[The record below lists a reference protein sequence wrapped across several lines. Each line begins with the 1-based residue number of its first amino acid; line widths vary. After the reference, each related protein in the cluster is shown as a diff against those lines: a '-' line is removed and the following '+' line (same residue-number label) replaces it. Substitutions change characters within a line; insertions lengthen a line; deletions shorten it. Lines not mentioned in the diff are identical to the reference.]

1 MKRGMS
7 HIERVTCIFRARDF
21 PTIWRANIVDSESRY
36 PDLFQK
42 LSSFLAD
49 ATFQILIRL
58 CNQFILFILAHGKY
72 YPDVPFLPRNHGS
85 SFIEHFFGI
94 TRSFISEF
102 TFGQLIQM
110 NKHITFRQDILSSG
124 KFNTK
129 KEEDSNNGYIPDC
142 DTPAPPTPAEVSALE
157 QFLSC
162 ANLDRA
168 CAVAW
173 KEAAA
178 PAIHYCGM
186 EVPELPLKSTVLH
199 PLF

>member
-7 HIERVTCIFRARDF
+7 RIERVTCIFRARDF
-21 PTIWRANIVDSESRY
+21 PTIWHANIVDSESRY

-58 CNQFILFILAHGKY
+58 CNQFILLILAHRKY

-110 NKHITFRQDILSSG
+110 NKHITFRQGILSSG

-129 KEEDSNNGYIPDC
+129 KEKDSNNGYIPDQC

-157 QFLSC
+157 QLRKFGSC
-162 ANLDRA
+162 VCSGLER
-168 CAVAW
+168 
-173 KEAAA
+173 
-178 PAIHYCGM
+178 GR
-186 EVPELPLKSTVLH
+186 STCNTL
-199 PLF
+199 L